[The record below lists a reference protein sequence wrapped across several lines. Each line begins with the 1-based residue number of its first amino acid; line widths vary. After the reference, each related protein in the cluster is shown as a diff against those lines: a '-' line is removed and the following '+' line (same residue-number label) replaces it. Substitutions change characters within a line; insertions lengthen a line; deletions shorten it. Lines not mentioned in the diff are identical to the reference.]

1 VSHLDP
7 DLAALL
13 ALGEDVADDEQRAH
27 LAECPAC
34 TAEVQAFRRAVTA
47 GRSGSGPA
55 LLDPP
60 PRVWEAIA
68 AELDLPVDDASAA
81 PTSVPAP
88 ATQPEPAE
96 TAPAPAQPAPA
107 HTAAPAQPAAPAAP
121 EAPAAHLAPRGRGM
135 RRRPLVFG
143 LIGAAA
149 AAVIVAGV
157 FTSGILNPR
166 PVVLSEAS
174 LSSFPGWDGAEGAAV
189 LEEVDGHHAVV
200 VRLDAQVPS
209 DGYREVWLLTD
220 DASDLVSLGVLEGEE
235 GVFTLPD
242 DVDLDRF
249 TVVDISQEDDDG
261 DPTHSGDSIV
271 RGELAPA

>member
-34 TAEVQAFRRAVTA
+34 TAEVQAYRRAVTA

-81 PTSVPAP
+81 QS
-88 ATQPEPAE
+88 EPAE
-96 TAPAPAQPAPA
+96 PAPAQSETAEPAPA
-107 HTAAPAQPAAPAAP
+107 RPESAQPAPPTRPAPPGTSAAP
-121 EAPAAHLAPRGRGM
+121 PAAHVAPRGRGM

-149 AAVIVAGV
+149 AVVIVAGV

-174 LSSFPGWDGAEGAAV
+174 LASFPGWDGAEGAAV

-200 VRLDAQVPS
+200 VRLDAQLPS
-209 DGYREVWLLTD
+209 DGHREVWLLTD
-220 DASDLVSLGVLEGEE
+220 DASDLVSLGVLEGDE

-271 RGELAPA
+271 RGELSPA

>member
-1 VSHLDP
+1 MSHLDA

-13 ALGEDVADDEQRAH
+13 ALGEDVADDAQRAH
-27 LAECPAC
+27 LAECPVC
-34 TAEVQAFRRAVTA
+34 QAEVQAFQRAVTA
-47 GRSGSGPA
+47 GRNGAGPA

-68 AELDLPVDDASAA
+68 AELDLPESDAPTVSTSAA
-81 PTSVPAP
+81 T
-88 ATQPEPAE
+88 E
-96 TAPAPAQPAPA
+96 TAAVDEPTPP
-107 HTAAPAQPAAPAAP
+107 
-121 EAPAAHLAPRGRGM
+121 PAAHVAPRGRGV

-143 LIGAAA
+143 LIGVAA

-166 PVVLSEAS
+166 PVILSEAS
-174 LSSFPGWDGAEGAAV
+174 LASFPGWEGAEGAAV

-209 DGYREVWLLTD
+209 DGYREVWLLTE

-242 DVDLDRF
+242 DVDIDRF
-249 TVVDISQEDDDG
+249 TVVDISQEDADG

-271 RGELAPA
+271 RGELSPA